1 MNLIIPMAGKGK
13 RMRPHT
19 LHTPKPLIPVGG
31 KPIVQRLVEDIAAM
45 IDEPI
50 NEIGFII
57 GDFGDEVEK
66 ELLDIATSLGATG
79 KIYYQDVAL
88 GTGHAIYCAEPSL
101 TGPVIV
107 AFADTLFRADFKID
121 SSQDGMIWV
130 KQIED
135 PSQFGVVKV
144 NETGVITDFVEKPKD
159 YVSDLAIIG
168 IYFFKDGDHL
178 KKELKYLMDNN
189 VVKGGEYQLTDALEN
204 MKQQGVEFRP
214 GTVDHWMDC
223 GNKNATV
230 DTNHMILE
238 FEKDMDL
245 VSAKATIGNSTLIP
259 PVLVADGAVIENSVV
274 GPHVSVGANS
284 VIRNARVSDSIVRH
298 DTTIENA
305 VIDHSLIGSN
315 AEVKR
320 SAMDLSLGDFSTLND

>member
-1 MNLIIPMAGKGK
+1 MAGQGK

-19 LHTPKPLIPVGG
+19 LMTAKPLIPVGG

-45 IDEPI
+45 CEEPI

-57 GDFGDEVEK
+57 GDFGDVVEK
-66 ELLDIATSLGATG
+66 ELLDIASSLGAKG
-79 KIYYQDVAL
+79 KIYYQDIAL
-88 GTGHAIYCAEPSL
+88 GTGHAIYCAEPLL

-121 SSQDGMIWV
+121 PKQEGTIWV

-144 NETGVITDFVEKPKD
+144 NEVGTITDFVEKPKD
-159 YVSDLAIIG
+159 FVSDLAIIG

-178 KKELKYLMDNN
+178 KRELKYLMDNN
-189 VVKGGEYQLTDALEN
+189 IAKGGEYQLTDALEN
-204 MKQQGVEFRP
+204 MKQQGVVFRP

-230 DTNHMILE
+230 ETNRMILE
-238 FEKDMDL
+238 FEKDQNL
-245 VSAKATIGNSTLIP
+245 VSSSAVIENSTLIQ
-259 PVLVADGAVIENSVV
+259 PVQIADGVRIENSVV
-274 GPHVSVGANS
+274 GPHVSLGKNS
-284 VIRNARVSDSIVRH
+284 FIKNARVSNSIVRS
-298 DTTIENA
+298 DSSINNA
-305 VIDHSLIGSN
+305 VIKNSLIGMQT
-315 AEVKR
+315 AI
-320 SAMDLSLGDFSTLND
+320 DLSALDLSMGDFSTMN

>member
-245 VSAKATIGNSTLIP
+245 VSAKAIIGNSTLIP

>member
-1 MNLIIPMAGKGK
+1 MAGQGK

-19 LHTPKPLIPVGG
+19 LMTPKPLIPVGG

-45 IDEPI
+45 CDESI

-57 GDFGDEVEK
+57 GDFGDVVEK
-66 ELLDIATSLGATG
+66 ELLDIASSLGAKG
-79 KIYYQDVAL
+79 KIYYQDIAL
-88 GTGHAIYCAEPSL
+88 GTGHAIYCAEPLL

-121 SSQDGMIWV
+121 PKQEGTIWV

-144 NETGVITDFVEKPKD
+144 NEVGAITDFVEKPKD
-159 YVSDLAIIG
+159 FVSDLAIIG

-178 KKELKYLMDNN
+178 KRELKYLMDNN
-189 VVKGGEYQLTDALEN
+189 IVKGGEYQLTDALEN
-204 MKQQGVEFRP
+204 MKQQGVVFRP

-230 DTNHMILE
+230 ETNRMILE
-238 FEKDMDL
+238 FEKDQNL
-245 VSAKATIGNSTLIP
+245 VSSSAVIENSTLIQ
-259 PVLVADGAVIENSVV
+259 PVQIADGVRIENSVV
-274 GPHVSVGANS
+274 GPHVSVGKNA
-284 VIRNARVSDSIVRH
+284 VIKNARVSNSIVRS
-298 DTTIENA
+298 DSSINNA
-305 VIDHSLIGSN
+305 VIENSLIGMQT
-315 AEVKR
+315 AI
-320 SAMDLSLGDFSTLND
+320 DLSALDLSMGDFSTMN